1 MILQKA
7 IIELSDL
14 LDRSR
19 IRHPVNNTRYAYS
32 NYNIICSNVILIAG
46 SLTKFDKYIYIP
58 CFINEL
64 LFLT

>member
-19 IRHPVNNTRYAYS
+19 IRHPV
-32 NYNIICSNVILIAG
+32 ICSNVILIAG
-46 SLTKFDKYIYIP
+46 SLTKFEKYIYT
-58 CFINEL
+58 
-64 LFLT
+64 LFYE